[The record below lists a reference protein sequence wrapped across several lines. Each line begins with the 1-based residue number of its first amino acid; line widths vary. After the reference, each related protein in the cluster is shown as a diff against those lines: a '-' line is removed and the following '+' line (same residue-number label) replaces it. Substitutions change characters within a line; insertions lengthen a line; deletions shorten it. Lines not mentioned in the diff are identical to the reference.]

1 MKWPTLAVG
10 AAVVL
15 LLVADFLAFH
25 DLFEPHSIRDWV
37 MLVASILAVAG
48 VLGGSN
54 AARRMVD
61 RRA

>member
-1 MKWPTLAVG
+1 MKWPTLAVA

-25 DLFEPHSIRDWV
+25 DLLEPHSIRDWV